1 MLQSILNL
9 FIHKTTNSNKLE
21 EKILMNS
28 ICKNILLVS
37 PLIKY
42 VGVIDSDG
50 KLIPGLYKKDHFNAI
65 IEYDYHNIFLSNL
78 YNYLLIEK
86 NSQNL
91 VIFPITNNGDKYI
104 FIFSESNGDII
115 EVIDKL
121 LLVMIELS
129 LFYIAGIFFVFTR
142 LLFVKTKRM
151 FIFLLKI

>member
-28 ICKNILLVS
+28 ICKNILLFS

-50 KLIPGLYKKDHFNAI
+50 KLITGLCKKDYFLTLINNSISPFLLDKIPPAIDYFNAI
-65 IEYDYHNIFLSNL
+65 IGYDYHNILQSNL

-86 NSQNL
+86 NFQNL

-104 FIFSESNGDII
+104 CVFSESNGDII
-115 EVIDKL
+115 KVIDKL
-121 LLVMIELS
+121 LLVMI
-129 LFYIAGIFFVFTR
+129 
-142 LLFVKTKRM
+142 
-151 FIFLLKI
+151 

>member
-9 FIHKTTNSNKLE
+9 FIDKITNSNKLQ
-21 EKILMNS
+21 EKILMNN
-28 ICKNILLVS
+28 ICKNILLFS

-50 KLIPGLYKKDHFNAI
+50 KLIAGLCKKDYFLTLINNSFSNFLLDKIPAAIDYFNAI
-65 IEYDYHNIFLSNL
+65 IGYDYVNIFQSHL

-104 FIFSESNGDII
+104 CVFSESNGDII

-121 LLVMIELS
+121 LLMMI
-129 LFYIAGIFFVFTR
+129 
-142 LLFVKTKRM
+142 
-151 FIFLLKI
+151 